1 MERDIEIK
9 EERCTIPVQVFN
21 GKKYYLYE
29 GERYFSKGSTRL
41 HTEVWKYYKGDIPKG
56 YHVHHV
62 DGNTSNNDISNL
74 NLILASLHLRYEGK
88 KRFKNNPE
96 WAKDFHAKGI
106 EKAKEWHASEE
117 GREWHR
123 KHAEKFDF
131 GNKTY
136 GEKKCIVCESI
147 FTSKTNGQKF
157 CSNKC
162 KSKYRRESGVD
173 NIEKICIKCG
183 KVFIGGKYLKTK
195 TCSNSCGNSRPRA
208 SL

>member
-123 KHAEKFDF
+123 KHSIKGWINRDYR
-131 GNKTY
+131 TL
-136 GEKKCIVCESI
+136 VCEI
-147 FTSKTNGQKF
+147 CEKEYQTRHAGV
-157 CSNKC
+157 
-162 KSKYRRESGVD
+162 SKYCHQNCKATALRRRRKQERNG
-173 NIEKICIKCG
+173 
-183 KVFIGGKYLKTK
+183 L
-195 TCSNSCGNSRPRA
+195 
-208 SL
+208 